1 MVADGV
7 AGGRF
12 PRYAGWGQFETQA
25 GVRRWRSSW
34 TWRPLARRDAVRDPV
49 YDRYYAI
56 NRHQPTPTGWIYWQ
70 DNTKMGLKDGKIT
83 PIVQEY
89 VLNTYT
95 RFDGYDVKAA
105 DDYWAATSGYWAAV
119 RAKWDEVART
129 KGGIA
134 VQEEAQT
141 GTVISGRLLTIA
153 DEVQQGKLTEAKAI
167 EEARQLIEGATRK
180 LPG

>member
-1 MVADGV
+1 
-7 AGGRF
+7 
-12 PRYAGWGQFETQA
+12 
-25 GVRRWRSSW
+25 
-34 TWRPLARRDAVRDPV
+34 
-49 YDRYYAI
+49 
-56 NRHQPTPTGWIYWQ
+56 
-70 DNTKMGLKDGKIT
+70 MGLKDGKIT